1 MLHTLI
7 TLNILWFNDYIYFAL
22 ISSFCASFMLS
33 FCFMFSFQLN
43 FKMNSLRIIVQCEYY
58 FIELKVEW
66 KVLLLRYFLCSF
78 YFRWIMKLNCHW
90 ISMIMIYLKS
100 EISPHQNMCSLCI
113 AARESAVILTYV
125 HKRSIALWKDRY
137 VIKKEIQFHSIA
149 IGWLVSR
156 LVDCVDC
163 VPQASQRAHSLQSL
177 NLFIIIFPIWI
188 SVINMNECY
197 NDEYNTTN
205 NILHSFTSINSRAF
219 IIHTYI
225 YTYARYIQH

>member
-1 MLHTLI
+1 MCFDTIMLHTLI
-7 TLNILWFNDYIYFAL
+7 TLNILWFIDYIYFAL

-43 FKMNSLRIIVQCEYY
+43 FKMNSLRIVVQCEYY

-66 KVLLLRYFLCSF
+66 MNELIKWEVLLLRYYLCSF

-90 ISMIMIYLKS
+90 VNMIMIYLKS
-100 EISPHQNMCSLCI
+100 KISPHQNMCSTCI
-113 AARESAVILTYV
+113 AAREWAVIPTYV

-137 VIKKEIQFHSIA
+137 VIKKEIQFYSIA

-177 NLFIIIFPIWI
+177 NLFMIIFSNLNFCNKHEW
-188 SVINMNECY
+188 M
-197 NDEYNTTN
+197 
-205 NILHSFTSINSRAF
+205 L
-219 IIHTYI
+219 
-225 YTYARYIQH
+225 